1 MTAAPYHPCADCPPV
16 SRNQAALDALGE
28 ATQWVFATL
37 REWRR
42 RSHERQ
48 ELARLDDR
56 MLQDIGLS
64 HADREFLANK
74 PFWRE

>member
-1 MTAAPYHPCADCPPV
+1 MTATPYQPCADCPPV

-37 REWRR
+37 REWHR
-42 RSHERQ
+42 RSRESQ

-64 HADREFLANK
+64 NADREFLANK